1 MGGLGEIQNPEYS
14 RPWHLWLKM
23 SWPLGSIWM
32 ADVGAVGLPRGSN
45 QSTVVR
51 LGAWYLPM
59 ESFLLAWSCIA
70 DPGEVI

>member
-1 MGGLGEIQNPEYS
+1 MKFRIQSTAGLASLAQNE
-14 RPWHLWLKM
+14 L
-23 SWPLGSIWM
+23 PLGSIWM

-45 QSTVVR
+45 QSTVAR